1 MCSVML
7 WKFLSVAN
15 NVIPLQQKKKQKQFK
30 INDYE
35 KDFLDNGCNVGNVNG
50 FGSPVL
56 QLWMQ

>member
-1 MCSVML
+1 ML

-56 QLWMQ
+56 QLWLQ